1 MNGVINTK
9 NEWCCKYQ
17 KVKMNGLQQQ
27 SQLLKKNSTKVQQK
41 SSSPRKTLNIG
52 I

>member
-1 MNGVINTK
+1 MNGLLESK

-41 SSSPRKTLNIG
+41 SSSPRKKLNIG